1 MEKPEKQ
8 LKVKGQ
14 GAKETFEGWE
24 GWDRTDRADRAGD
37 NDIEAKAI
45 G

>member
-14 GAKETFEGWE
+14 GAKETFE